1 MIRRI
6 GHDDISCDVSMMTF
20 LSFVLV
26 LQLIIGRIY
35 PNNCSLNWHLNLL
48 VLAILV
54 GLSIIVLNI
63 IKAILPPLAIRP
75 TMRAA
80 ENNSATVTTGR
91 RILSYIIIFIIESVC
106 DTLLIWFFVGSFW
119 IFSVWIRNRVQYTRP
134 ENQADYCHSIVF
146 RSTFWL
152 VLLFPI
158 LLVLSIYVA
167 CILIRKHAKK
177 CSQAV
182 PITES

>member
-1 MIRRI
+1 
-6 GHDDISCDVSMMTF
+6 MTF

-91 RILSYIIIFIIESVC
+91 RILSYIIIFIIEE
-106 DTLLIWFFVGSFW
+106 
-119 IFSVWIRNRVQYTRP
+119 FSV
-134 ENQADYCHSIVF
+134 
-146 RSTFWL
+146 
-152 VLLFPI
+152 
-158 LLVLSIYVA
+158 VA
-167 CILIRKHAKK
+167 
-177 CSQAV
+177 
-182 PITES
+182 